1 MAITNGKIERQ
12 VTVATGT
19 GTVNDG
25 GGADAFTVTPANY
38 YMSTTTSLLSTL
50 EAALETASG
59 GGFTVTGSFGE
70 GGTGKVTIAI
80 NSGSFTLTWT
90 DTDLRDALGF
100 TGNLTPS
107 AASFT
112 STNASPA
119 VFLPDCPIITPFGSA
134 DNGLEEADAAFSE
147 SPTGLVYAVYAQR
160 KRVLWAQWDA
170 LSHAKS
176 RIAGETTT
184 NTSWEAYWRKSVVAE
199 GGFAGGKVGGPMRL
213 HWDADSTA
221 TYVTV
226 KLVGDALRRPAMEQ
240 VQDGWTGLWTLR
252 LDRLVEVPS

>member
-1 MAITNGKIERQ
+1 MSVTNGKLERRI
-12 VTVATGT
+12 TVATGT

-25 GGADAFTVTPANY
+25 GGADAFTVTPADY

-50 EAALETASG
+50 ETALEAASG
-59 GGFTVTGSFGE
+59 VGFTVTGSFGE

-80 NSGSFTLTWT
+80 NSGTFTMTWT
-90 DTDLRDALGF
+90 DTDMRDALGF
-100 TGNLTPS
+100 TGNLTPA

-119 VFLPDCPIITPFGSA
+119 VFLPDSPIVTPFGA
-134 DNGLEEADAAFSE
+134 GDNGLEEADAAFSE
-147 SPTGLVYAVYAQR
+147 SPTGLVYAVYGQR
-160 KRVLWAQWDA
+160 KRSLWVQWDA
-170 LSHAKS
+170 LSHAKF

-184 NTSWEAYWRKSVVAE
+184 NASWETYWRKSVVAE
-199 GGFAGGKVGGPMRL
+199 GAFAGGKVGGPMRL
-213 HWDADSTA
+213 HWDADSAA

-226 KLVGDALRRPAMEQ
+226 KLVGDALRRPFGDQ
-240 VQDGWTGLWTLR
+240 VTQNWLGLWTLR